1 MLVERRDVPVPFTEE
16 EKKGAFVPIEEARI
30 RRNWDKFK
38 K

>member
-1 MLVERRDVPVPFTEE
+1 MLVERREVRAPFTEE
-16 EKKGAFVPIEEARI
+16 EKKGAFVPIEEARK